1 MSTPPPLPRCPNSI
15 KGPALLPRS
24 FPPHTFPH
32 HRHTLT
38 STNQTHHPLQ
48 HRPHHPT
55 MHFPT
60 LLLAILL
67 PLTLANPSPKEL
79 SGQESPLN
87 CTMSEW
93 TKSHP
98 LGSRPYGMTWCQ
110 EYCEAC
116 TLHRRR
122 EHVTEMEYREC
133 RRACVDGQE
142 VEMHD
147 GEKACTPAGWTKES
161 RAQLEALCSALRIV
175 EGVDATTTTASIPA
189 SSQVRG

>member
-1 MSTPPPLPRCPNSI
+1 
-15 KGPALLPRS
+15 
-24 FPPHTFPH
+24 
-32 HRHTLT
+32 
-38 STNQTHHPLQ
+38 
-48 HRPHHPT
+48 

-60 LLLAILL
+60 LLLAMLL
-67 PLTLANPSPKEL
+67 PLTLANPSPKEA
-79 SGQESPLN
+79 SGQELN
-87 CTMSEW
+87 CTMEEW

-161 RAQLEALCSALRIV
+161 RAQLVALCDALRIA
-175 EGVDATTTTASIPA
+175 EGVDGSAWGRA
-189 SSQVRG
+189 G